1 MPDSNLPRW
10 GRNVLR
16 VVSTVLYA
24 LTSLLGV
31 LGAVW
36 PPVIDGDVPQALLAA
51 SAVALAASGLVCAL
65 ATVLHRW
72 RVEFMAVWWV
82 GAALVAYVGIA
93 WSQKPITP
101 MIALFMTATLALSLA
116 LLHRGISLTIFAQR
130 TRTERVRRV
139 KAA

>member
-1 MPDSNLPRW
+1 MPDSTLPRW
-10 GRNVLR
+10 GRNILR
-16 VVSTVLYA
+16 VVSTTLYA
-24 LTSLLGV
+24 LTALLGA
-31 LGAVW
+31 LGALW
-36 PPVIDGDVPQALLAA
+36 PPRVIGEGPQLLLAG
-51 SAVALAASGLVCAL
+51 SAVALALSGAVCAI
-65 ATVLHRW
+65 ATILHRW
-72 RVEFMAVWWV
+72 RTEFIAVWWV

-139 KAA
+139 ETE

>member
-16 VVSTVLYA
+16 GVSTVLYA
-24 LTSLLGV
+24 LTALLGI

-36 PPVIDGDVPQALLAA
+36 PPIIEGNGTQVLLAA
-51 SAVALAASGLVCAL
+51 SALALAASGLVCAA

-82 GAALVAYVGIA
+82 GAALVSYVGIA

-101 MIALFMTATLALSLA
+101 VGALFMTATLALSLA
-116 LLHRGISLTIFAQR
+116 LLHRGISLAIFAQR
-130 TRTERVRRV
+130 TRTERARRAE
-139 KAA
+139 AA

>member
-24 LTSLLGV
+24 LTALLGI

-36 PPVIDGDVPQALLAA
+36 PPYIEGDGQQVLLAA
-51 SAVALAASGLVCAL
+51 SAVALAVSGLVCAG

-82 GAALVAYVGIA
+82 GAALVAYVEIA
-93 WSQKPITP
+93 WSQRPITP
-101 MIALFMTATLALSLA
+101 IGALFMTATLALSLA

-130 TRTERVRRV
+130 TRVERVRTK
-139 KAA
+139 KA